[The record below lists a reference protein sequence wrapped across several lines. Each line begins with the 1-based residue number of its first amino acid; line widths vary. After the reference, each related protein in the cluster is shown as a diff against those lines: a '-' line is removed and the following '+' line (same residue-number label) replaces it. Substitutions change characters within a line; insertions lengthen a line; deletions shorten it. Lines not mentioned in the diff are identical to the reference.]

1 MTMLDAGGFPV
12 SGPRPSYEDA
22 RRWPRGIPDR
32 EWLREQRGRAVK
44 WIIHGPALCAPVFDA
59 LSVPPVV
66 IWLER
71 DYRQQA
77 RSQLKLVGIEQE
89 RGAERALARSIL
101 RDTPPIR
108 ATMRR
113 RARAIYTMGFASLV
127 ENPSLAADF
136 LGSIIAGHFDRSFDA
151 ETAARV
157 VISRDPACLPH
168 LAMEQHIAP
177 MIAAELGRSR

>member
-1 MTMLDAGGFPV
+1 MA
-12 SGPRPSYEDA
+12 A
-22 RRWPRGIPDR
+22 RA
-32 EWLREQRGRAVK
+32 RGRAVK
-44 WIIHGPALCAPVFDA
+44 WIIHPALCAPVFDA

-113 RARAIYTMGFASLV
+113 RARAIYTMGFAIGLV
-127 ENPSLAADF
+127 ETLASRRIF
-136 LGSIIAGHFDRSFDA
+136 WGIIAGHFDRSFDA
-151 ETAARV
+151 ETAAC
-157 VISRDPACLPH
+157 RDFARSSFAASPGDGK
-168 LAMEQHIAP
+168 HIAP
-177 MIAAELGRSR
+177 MIAAELGLWTAASPYCKMRGPAARDFRPGLSRDAPGSART